1 MAFFSSS
8 SPPRL
13 ISMQTSSRIGSLPRY
28 PLRSPSVSSF
38 NESPKCIK
46 RGGLR
51 VERREAGG
59 GPRLKFGGNEATN
72 LLKAL
77 HFILP
82 SLSLPLL
89 LSPRNTTHPTH
100 SDGRTDGRPLP
111 KRISSDPDNFCHSLR
126 CTAERR
132 MTARPAGGRTR
143 RTGSRLSTERAR
155 ATTPVRVEHET
166 QFIHG
171 RSEPVL

>member
-1 MAFFSSS
+1 MNANRCLHLRSDVQNAAGSALNENDRAVSQSVAYDEQCPSFRPPR

-46 RGGLR
+46 RGGQS
-51 VERREAGG
+51 

-82 SLSLPLL
+82 SLSLSLL
-89 LSPRNTTHPTH
+89 LSPPNTTHPTH
-100 SDGRTDGRPLP
+100 SDCRSP
-111 KRISSDPDNFCHSLR
+111 KGLTRIL
-126 CTAERR
+126 
-132 MTARPAGGRTR
+132 
-143 RTGSRLSTERAR
+143 
-155 ATTPVRVEHET
+155 TTFVTHFAAQPSGE
-166 QFIHG
+166 
-171 RSEPVL
+171 

>member
-1 MAFFSSS
+1 MNANRCLHLRSDVQNAGSALNENDRAVSQSVAYNDEQCPSFR
-8 SPPRL
+8 PPRL

-46 RGGLR
+46 RGGQS
-51 VERREAGG
+51 

-82 SLSLPLL
+82 SLSLSLL

-100 SDGRTDGRPLP
+100 SDGRTHGRSP
-111 KRISSDPDNFCHSLR
+111 KGLARIPTTFVTHS
-126 CTAERR
+126 AAQHR
-132 MTARPAGGRTR
+132 MTSRPAGGRD
-143 RTGSRLSTERAR
+143 GLA
-155 ATTPVRVEHET
+155 V
-166 QFIHG
+166 ID
-171 RSEPVL
+171 